1 MHSKYKTNFK
11 SFKKTDLLNNINNY
25 FIKVDY
31 FDKIGIKKYN
41 TNIPLKYMFNQ
52 KSLNKTQSN

>member
-31 FDKIGIKKYN
+31 FDNIGIKKYN
-41 TNIPLKYMFNQ
+41 TNTPLKYMFNQ